1 MGLRALY
8 FILADLIERFAY
20 LKYGLAL
27 LLVLIGVKML
37 IHDWYEVPV
46 WGVLT
51 GVVVIVGA
59 SIVASFLATAG
70 DHN

>member
-1 MGLRALY
+1 
-8 FILADLIERFAY
+8 
-20 LKYGLAL
+20 
-27 LLVLIGVKML
+27 
-37 IHDWYEVPV
+37 
-46 WGVLT
+46 VLT